1 MTAQALLLVLHITGN
16 LLWIGGIAGVAV
28 ALGTAGAAAVRK
40 PVALKIYRRVAVP
53 GFIASLI
60 GGGAV
65 LFMNPALYFSQTRW
79 MHPKLTLVLVVIA
92 LHHVLGARAKRLAS
106 DEPTK
111 GAHPMGAVLVICAVG
126 AAFLALTK
134 PF

>member
-1 MTAQALLLVLHITGN
+1 MTGQTLLLVLHITGN
-16 LLWIGGIAGVAV
+16 LLWIGGIAGVA
-28 ALGTAGAAAVRK
+28 ATLGMAGAAGVRK
-40 PVALKIYRRVAVP
+40 PVALRIYQRVAVP

-92 LHHVLGARAKRLAS
+92 LHHVLGARAKRLS
-106 DEPTK
+106 DDGATK
-111 GAHPMGAVLVICAVG
+111 GANSMGAVLVICAVG
-126 AAFLALTK
+126 AAFLALAK